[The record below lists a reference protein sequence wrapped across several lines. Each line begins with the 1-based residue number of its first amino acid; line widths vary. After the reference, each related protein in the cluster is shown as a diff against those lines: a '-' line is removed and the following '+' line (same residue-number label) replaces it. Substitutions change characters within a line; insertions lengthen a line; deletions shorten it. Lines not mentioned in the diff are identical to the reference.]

1 MRDGTRDVSDFQVTK
16 VKFGR
21 WLNRRLILV
30 DTPGI
35 DDSNQQASQARVMSK
50 MTAWLEK
57 KYVFGAYLI
66 GFGLT
71 LRAAASYK
79 SRHISGIIWVHDTTV
94 ALVRH
99 SYPSTKT
106 LQAFKKLLG
115 TESLERLVL
124 VEAWPEKMP
133 NESLEARW
141 RREEAWEEASQA
153 LVAPGSA
160 WHAMVTKN
168 RAHRMKMNTRD
179 INDTNAVLEHL
190 LRFQPP
196 DDILILVMG
205 PTGVGKSKIIK
216 AITGCDTIEE
226 GHGLTSCTKDV
237 SCYSVAEPKVFG
249 SQANENLILVDT
261 PGFDDTYDDGTQV
274 LKKVSEW
281 LKDSYCDKKKL
292 SGIVYLGDITQKR
305 MGGSARLN
313 FKVFKELCGR
323 ESFQGVVMATSHW
336 DELITPISRE
346 AGVKREKELRET
358 FWKDVL
364 AGGGAMMRI
373 EYDAQGQLRGDT
385 PVHHILRL
393 QNRLKLKIQE
403 EIVDLEKSLPAT
415 KAGRT
420 LKAELE
426 EYLASL
432 RERTGEDSERPEIK
446 TVAESRRRRIKAQI
460 EELKLP
466 LSERLKTALGL

>member
-1 MRDGTRDVSDFQVTK
+1 MVDNHARNDDIVILVVGGVGAGKSTVGLRPRSSDDGALNVCIKAGDKMRDGTRDVSDFQVTK

-373 EYDAQGQLRGDT
+373 EYDAQGRSNAQGGVGGISGKPSRANWRG
-385 PVHHILRL
+385 LG
-393 QNRLKLKIQE
+393 
-403 EIVDLEKSLPAT
+403 AT
-415 KAGRT
+415 G
-420 LKAELE
+420 
-426 EYLASL
+426 
-432 RERTGEDSERPEIK
+432 D
-446 TVAESRRRRIKAQI
+446 
-460 EELKLP
+460 
-466 LSERLKTALGL
+466 